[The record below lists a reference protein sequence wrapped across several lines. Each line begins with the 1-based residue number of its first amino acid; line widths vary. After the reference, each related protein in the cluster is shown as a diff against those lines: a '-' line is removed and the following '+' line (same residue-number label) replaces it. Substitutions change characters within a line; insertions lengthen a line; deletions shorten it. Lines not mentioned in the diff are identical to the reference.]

1 MSPKTNDRIK
11 NLGTVSGCGLRTL
24 GRDTCDTSF
33 FKENRNWF
41 CSLRKRRVAGVA
53 AHGRVVRL
61 RPFSNGCVFCG
72 AGPLLKRFR
81 ATWRQF
87 LARGAR
93 TLPPQVGITPMSPG
107 AFHSVCTKALP
118 GLDNKKSAHFD
129 MLASDMHMLREPL
142 CDDRRCSESWRYRCD
157 LSVALQCYTEE
168 RMTRTLLMT

>member
-11 NLGTVSGCGLRTL
+11 NLGTVSGCGLRAL

-33 FKENRNWF
+33 FKENRKWF
-41 CSLRKRRVAGVA
+41 SSLRKRRVAGVA
-53 AHGRVVRL
+53 AHVQVVRL
-61 RPFSNGCVFCG
+61 RPFSNGCVFCD

-118 GLDNKKSAHFD
+118 GLDKKKVHT
-129 MLASDMHMLREPL
+129 LTCLRLTCTCCENP
-142 CDDRRCSESWRYRCD
+142 CVMTGAVQNHDVIVATCRWPFNATQRRE
-157 LSVALQCYTEE
+157 
-168 RMTRTLLMT
+168 